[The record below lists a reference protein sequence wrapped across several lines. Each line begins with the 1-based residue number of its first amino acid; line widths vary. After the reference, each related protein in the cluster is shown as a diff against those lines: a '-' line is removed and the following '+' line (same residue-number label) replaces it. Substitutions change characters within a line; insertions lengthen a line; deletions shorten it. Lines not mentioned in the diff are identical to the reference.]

1 MALTAHQL
9 TMRFGE
15 RQLFEI
21 ERLTIA
27 PGDAIWLHG
36 ANGVGKT
43 TLLKI
48 LAGLITPTR
57 GHTNLPGRWQQ
68 WLNRLFQRP
77 LGPGR
82 VTYLHQTPYLFDRS
96 VHANVAWALGKETAQ
111 KEARVFEALR
121 RVELEGLAREH
132 VTVLSGGE
140 RQRLAMARAWA
151 LQPAFLL
158 MDEPT
163 ANLDPHSVALMAALA
178 QDLREHGCGLVVIS
192 HQQNGLTDVCERQW
206 TLARGQLQQTTPL
219 KIIEHHDLKKR
230 IPL

>member
-9 TMRFGE
+9 TMRFGQ

-21 ERLTIA
+21 ERLAIA
-27 PGDAIWLHG
+27 SGDAVWLHG

-48 LAGLITPTR
+48 LAGLLAPTR

-68 WLNRLFQRP
+68 QLNHLLQRDQ
-77 LGPGR
+77 GPGL

-96 VHANVAWALGKETAQ
+96 VYDNVAWALGKQQGRDIRT
-111 KEARVFEALR
+111 FEALR
-121 RVELEGLAREH
+121 RVGLEGLAREH
-132 VTVLSGGE
+132 ISILSGGE

-151 LQPAFLL
+151 LQPAFVL

-163 ANLDPHSVALMAALA
+163 ANLDAHSVALMAALA
-178 QDLREHGCGLVVIS
+178 QDLREHGSGLVIIS
-192 HQQNGLTDVCERQW
+192 HQSNGLTSLCERQW
-206 TLARGQLQQTTPL
+206 TLARGQLQETTPL
-219 KIIEHHDLKKR
+219 KIIERHDFKQRQQL
-230 IPL
+230 

>member
-9 TMRFGE
+9 TMRFGD

-21 ERLTIA
+21 ERLSIA
-27 PGDAIWLHG
+27 AGDTIWLHG

-48 LAGLITPTR
+48 LAGLLPPTR
-57 GHTNLPGRWQQ
+57 GYTNLPGRWQRR
-68 WLNRLFQRP
+68 LNRLFKRD

-82 VTYLHQTPYLFDRS
+82 VTYLHQTPYLFDRT
-96 VHANVAWALGKETAQ
+96 VHDNVAWALDKQLGSEV
-111 KEARVFEALR
+111 RVFEALR

-132 VTVLSGGE
+132 ISILSGGE

-163 ANLDPHSVALMAALA
+163 ANLDAHSVALMAAMA
-178 QDLREHGCGLVVIS
+178 QDLREQGSGLVIIS
-192 HQQNGLTDVCERQW
+192 HQSNDLTDLCERQW
-206 TLARGQLQQTTPL
+206 TLARGRLHEPTPL
-219 KIIEHHDLKKR
+219 KIIERHDLKQR
-230 IPL
+230 TSY

>member
-21 ERLTIA
+21 DRLAIA

-48 LAGLITPTR
+48 LAGLLAPTR

-68 WLNRLFQRP
+68 RLNRLLKRD

-82 VTYLHQTPYLFDRS
+82 VTYLHQTPYLFDRT
-96 VHANVAWALGKETAQ
+96 VHDNVAWALDKQLGSEI
-111 KEARVFEALR
+111 RVFE
-121 RVELEGLAREH
+121 
-132 VTVLSGGE
+132 
-140 RQRLAMARAWA
+140 AMARAWA

-163 ANLDPHSVALMAALA
+163 ANLDTHSVALMAALA
-178 QDLREHGCGLVVIS
+178 QDLREHGSGLVVIS
-192 HQQNGLTDVCERQW
+192 HQSNALTDLCERQW
-206 TLARGQLQQTTPL
+206 TLARGQLQETTPL
-219 KIIEHHDLKKR
+219 KIIERHDFKKR
-230 IPL
+230 QPL

>member
-21 ERLTIA
+21 DRLAIA

-48 LAGLITPTR
+48 LAGLLAPTR

-68 WLNRLFQRP
+68 RLNRLLKRD

-82 VTYLHQTPYLFDRS
+82 VTYLHQTPYLFDRT
-96 VHANVAWALGKETAQ
+96 VHDNVAWALDKQLGSEV
-111 KEARVFEALR
+111 RVFEALR

-132 VTVLSGGE
+132 ISILSGGE

-163 ANLDPHSVALMAALA
+163 ANLDAHSVALMAAMA
-178 QDLREHGCGLVVIS
+178 QDLREQGSGLVIIS
-192 HQQNGLTDVCERQW
+192 HQSNDLTDLCERQW
-206 TLARGQLQQTTPL
+206 TLARGRLHEPTPL
-219 KIIEHHDLKKR
+219 KIIERHDLTQR
-230 IPL
+230 TSY

>member
-9 TMRFGE
+9 MMRFGE
-15 RQLFEI
+15 RNLFQI
-21 ERLTIA
+21 ERLSIA
-27 PGDAIWLHG
+27 AGDAIWLRG

-48 LAGLITPTR
+48 LAGLLTPTR
-57 GHTNLPGRWQQ
+57 GHTNLACGWRARLAQ
-68 WLNRLFQRP
+68 WIKRDP
-77 LGPGR
+77 GPGL

-96 VHANVAWALGKETAQ
+96 VHDNVAWALGNQAADEV
-111 KEARVFEALR
+111 RVFEALR

-132 VTVLSGGE
+132 ISILSGGE

-163 ANLDPHSVALMAALA
+163 ANLDAHSVALMAALA
-178 QDLREHGCGLVVIS
+178 QDLREQGSGLVIIS
-192 HQQNGLTDVCERQW
+192 HQSNDLTDLCERQW
-206 TLARGQLQQTTPL
+206 TLARGRLHEPTPL
-219 KIIEHHDLKKR
+219 KIIERHDLKQR
-230 IPL
+230 IQN

>member
-1 MALTAHQL
+1 MALTAHHL
-9 TMRFGE
+9 SMCFGE

-21 ERLTIA
+21 ERLAITR
-27 PGDAIWLHG
+27 GDTIWLHG

-48 LAGLITPTR
+48 LAGLLRPTR
-57 GHTNLPGRWQQ
+57 GHTNLPGCWQRR
-68 WLNRLFQRP
+68 LNQLLKRDA
-77 LGPGR
+77 GPGR
-82 VTYLHQTPYLFDRS
+82 VTYLHQTPYMFDRS
-96 VHANVAWALGKETAQ
+96 VHDNIAWALGKQAES
-111 KEARVFEALR
+111 EIRVFEALR

-132 VTVLSGGE
+132 ISILSGGE

-163 ANLDPHSVALMAALA
+163 ANLDTHSVALMAALA

-192 HQQNGLTDVCERQW
+192 HQSNALTDLCEREW
-206 TLARGQLQQTTPL
+206 TLARGQLQETTPL
-219 KIIEHHDLKKR
+219 KIIERHDFKKR
-230 IPL
+230 TPL

>member
-9 TMRFGE
+9 TMRFGD

-21 ERLTIA
+21 ERLSIA
-27 PGDAIWLHG
+27 AGDAIWLHG

-48 LAGLITPTR
+48 LAGLLPPTR
-57 GHTNLPGRWQQ
+57 GYTNLPGRWQQ
-68 WLNRLFQRP
+68 RLNRLLKRD

-82 VTYLHQTPYLFDRS
+82 VTYLHQTPYLFDRT
-96 VHANVAWALGKETAQ
+96 VHDNVAWALDKQLGSEV
-111 KEARVFEALR
+111 RVFEALR

-132 VTVLSGGE
+132 ISILSGGE

-163 ANLDPHSVALMAALA
+163 ANLDAHSVALMAAMA
-178 QDLREHGCGLVVIS
+178 QDLREQGSGLVIIS
-192 HQQNGLTDVCERQW
+192 HQSNDLTDLCERQW
-206 TLARGQLQQTTPL
+206 TLARGRLHEPTPL
-219 KIIEHHDLKKR
+219 KIIERHDLKQR
-230 IPL
+230 TSY